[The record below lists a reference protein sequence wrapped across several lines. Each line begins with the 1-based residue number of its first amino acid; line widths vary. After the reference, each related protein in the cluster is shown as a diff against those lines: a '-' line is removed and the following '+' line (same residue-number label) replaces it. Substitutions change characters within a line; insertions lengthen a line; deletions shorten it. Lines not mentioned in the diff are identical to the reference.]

1 METPPERAVVSTMA
15 LIDILS
21 SAVQLDAMNIDALEQ
36 FSKRGQDY
44 QQALLCSILKC
55 FKVSEGWTVQEE
67 VS

>member
-1 METPPERAVVSTMA
+1 MA

-21 SAVQLDAMNIDALEQ
+21 SAVQLNAMTTDALEQ

-44 QQALLCSILKC
+44 RHALLCSILKC